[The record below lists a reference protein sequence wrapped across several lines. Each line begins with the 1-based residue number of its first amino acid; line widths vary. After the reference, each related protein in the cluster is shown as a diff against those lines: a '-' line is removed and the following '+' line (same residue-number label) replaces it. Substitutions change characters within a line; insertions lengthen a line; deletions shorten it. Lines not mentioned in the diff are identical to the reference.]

1 MTKDLYK
8 VICKE
13 LKQPDANYYGCF
25 TTLKYK
31 DNRLEELY
39 NQRKVRGFDDSETWS
54 LCSTI
59 AKFTL
64 PRLKRFKE
72 LKFCHPCNIDEKTWD
87 TYLDEM
93 IYAFEYAVNKY
104 DIDTE
109 YSEEEFNRVLNGFKL
124 FGEYFLDL
132 WW

>member
-31 DNRLEELY
+31 DSRLDRLY
-39 NQRKVRGFDDSETWS
+39 EQRKTLGYDDSETWS
-54 LCSTI
+54 LYTTI
-59 AKFTL
+59 ANFIL

-72 LKFCHPCNIDEKTWD
+72 LTISVPCELTEEEWKNC
-87 TYLDEM
+87 LDQM
-93 IYAFEYAVNKY
+93 IYAFEYAANL
-104 DIDTE
+104 DE
-109 YSEEEFNRVLNGFKL
+109 RECYSNEDFEKVQKGFKL
-124 FGEYFLDL
+124 FGEFFLDL